1 MRSHEFETLIRSPAR
16 ARARLRRLRW
26 DDGGVK
32 NCLRCSSVLLYPLKE
47 GRYRCSVCGYTFGD
61 FTGTWFG
68 ESRVK
73 VTSWLWLI
81 KLFELEVTAF
91 QAASQTGISYPTV
104 LRVFTAIRRAVLAQ
118 ERPELLRQEV
128 EADESY
134 FGGRRKGKRGR
145 GAYGKIPVFGI
156 LERKGKVSV
165 TVVPN
170 VNTRTLMDQ
179 TIRLVKRGSLV
190 YTDKYQPY
198 DALTFYG
205 YRHLK
210 VDHAVRFSSGKVH
223 INGLEGFWSYAKG
236 KLLKH
241 HGVSPHRFPLYLYE
255 MQFRYNNRRR
265 DLFDLLLKAL
275 LKPVPDLL

>member
-1 MRSHEFETLIRSPAR
+1 MRIQEFEKLIRNEER
-16 ARARLRRLRW
+16 ARGVLRRARW
-26 DDGGVK
+26 KGYASRR
-32 NCLRCSSVLLYPLKE
+32 CLRCNSVRPYRLKE
-47 GRYRCSVCGYTFGD
+47 GRYRCGKCGYTFGD

-68 ESRVK
+68 ESRLRI
-73 VTSWLWLI
+73 SNWLWII

-91 QAASQTGISYPTV
+91 QAAIQTGLSYPTV
-104 LRVFTAIRRAVLAQ
+104 LRAFTTIRRAVLAQ
-118 ERPELLRQEV
+118 EEPEVFRQEV

-134 FGGRRKGKRGR
+134 FGGRRKGRRGR

-156 LERKGKVSV
+156 LERRGKVSV
-165 TVVPN
+165 SVVPN
-170 VNTRTLMDQ
+170 VTTRTLMDQ
-179 TIRLVKRGSLV
+179 TVKLVKRGSLV
-190 YTDKYQPY
+190 YTDKYHSY

-205 YRHLK
+205 YQHLR

-241 HGVSPHRFPLYLYE
+241 HGVSPHRFPLYLFE
-255 MQFRYNNRRR
+255 MQFRYNNRRK
-265 DLFDLLLKAL
+265 DLFDLLLKAV